1 MGKLF
6 FWFIVGVLVMLLLRH
21 FGTTSRLRR
30 QSGDAAAGRVDASTQ
45 PAATDVILAC
55 HVCGVHLPAAEA
67 VFAHGR
73 VYCCD
78 EHRQQDRH
86 ALEHQKLR

>member
-1 MGKLF
+1 MGKLL
-6 FWFIVGVLVMLLLRH
+6 FWFIVGLLAMLLLRR
-21 FGTTSRLRR
+21 FG
-30 QSGDAAAGRVDASTQ
+30 AAARRRRPSDEAAARRVDAGTQ

-67 VFAHGR
+67 MFAHGR